1 MLVMLGALVRNVTA
15 LTPGK
20 AVPDLA
26 KTMAPD
32 RERDLEMYEGADD
45 QLPKV
50 ALSKTLRHLL
60 SPCPYHPMSH
70 STYVLCIP
78 ICWQSPIRPV
88 NINLASALSS
98 KHETRKCLCSTVY
111 YSSVGRP
118 CRLAFLSSTHLP
130 ICETWLAAKTR
141 SKIVSLTE

>member
-1 MLVMLGALVRNVTA
+1 MLVMLGCFSEKCYGFYPWKSRPRPT
-15 LTPGK
+15 
-20 AVPDLA
+20 

-60 SPCPYHPMSH
+60 SPYHPMSH

-111 YSSVGRP
+111 SSVGRP

-130 ICETWLAAKTR
+130 ICETWLTAKTR